1 MAAQNNTGS
10 GILRDPTVSPSSV
23 QKVEA
28 VISQETTSFN
38 YADINSSFALWQAT
52 EARRMTARKSYDDA
66 VIAGLDLSYSAQVA
80 FNAANA
86 AATQAR
92 TDYYTKV
99 SAYKKQLRNRVAS

>member
-1 MAAQNNTGS
+1 MASSNIPS
-10 GILRDPTVSPSSV
+10 GQFTTAAAPVSNV
-23 QKVEA
+23 QVVKVEA
-28 VISQETTSFN
+28 SQEVTSFN
-38 YADINSSFALWQAT
+38 YTDINSAFALWQAAET
-52 EARRMTARKSYDDA
+52 KRMTARKSYDDA
-66 VIAGLDLSYSAQVA
+66 VIAGLDLSYSAQVV